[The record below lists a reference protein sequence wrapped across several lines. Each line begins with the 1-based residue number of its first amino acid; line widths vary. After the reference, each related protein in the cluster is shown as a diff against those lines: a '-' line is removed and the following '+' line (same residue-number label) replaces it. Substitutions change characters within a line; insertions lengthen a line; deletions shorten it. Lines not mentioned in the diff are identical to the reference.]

1 MKTDRL
7 LAIVLYLINRKRATA
22 RELAAHFEVSHR
34 TIQRDMDSLALAG
47 IPVYADRG
55 REGGYRILDTC
66 TVDRHYFAPQELASL
81 LSLVGRLN
89 TLLQPGHLRH
99 TEEKLRNLV
108 APGDPLKKHRP
119 LIMDFTPWG
128 LDAGRRRLFQEVYRA
143 VETSRVIRLRY
154 AAPDGAVTER
164 SIEPLSMILKGA
176 GWYLYA
182 FCRLRKALRFF
193 KVTRIIEAEVL
204 SEVFLPEVHPP
215 WEETLETGETSRP
228 TTLFV
233 LRFSPSARGRITDYY
248 HPDSLHF
255 MPDGSIMGFFP
266 FPEDEW
272 VYSWI
277 MSFGPLVEVLEPR
290 HARTR
295 IRDWASGLAAVYEK
309 S

>member
-7 LAIVLYLINRKRATA
+7 LAIVLYLINRKKATA
-22 RELAAHFEVSHR
+22 RELARHFEVSHR

-47 IPVYADRG
+47 IPIYADRG
-55 REGGYRILDTC
+55 SEGGYRILDTC

-89 TLLQPGHLRH
+89 ALLQPGHLRH
-99 TEEKLRNLV
+99 TEEKLRNLTR
-108 APGDPLKKHRP
+108 PGDPLKTHRP

-128 LDAGRRRLFQEVYRA
+128 LDAAKKQLFQDVYEA
-143 VETSRVIRLRY
+143 VEASRLIRLRY
-154 AAPDGAVTER
+154 AAPDGMVTER
-164 SIEPLSMILKGA
+164 MIEPLSMILKGS

-193 KVTRIIEAEVL
+193 KITRFIEAECIGE
-204 SEVFLPEVHPP
+204 SFCPEAHPP
-215 WEETLETGETSRP
+215 WEETLERGENARA

-233 LRFSPSARGRITDYY
+233 LRFAPSARGRITDYY

-277 MSFGPLVEVLEPR
+277 MGFGPLVEVLEPR
-290 HARTR
+290 HARAY
-295 IRDWASGLAAVYEK
+295 IREMASRLSATYEK
-309 S
+309 H